1 MDARLAFEVVLVAGI
16 GALALFLRNYRRS
29 IRRAE
34 SLRQALTVALVHDL
48 KNPLSSVIGSLN
60 VLREKAL
67 DDKDRQRL
75 LDISLKACDAQIQ
88 LIENLL
94 EVDRFEGG
102 QMKVRR
108 EPLEVARI
116 VQEVLEGAKPVAAG
130 VLLSFENAVPAG
142 LPPLQGDPELL
153 RRTLTN
159 LVHNAL
165 KFTPRG
171 GNIRVSSI
179 REPGVWIFKVAD
191 TGVGIPAEHLPR
203 LFGKFYRVENGD
215 SGVRGTGLGL
225 YFCKLAIEAQGGE
238 IGVSSEVGKGTTV
251 TFTLPEHK
259 P

>member
-1 MDARLAFEVVLVAGI
+1 MDLRLGFELILLAVIAALVVFI
-16 GALALFLRNYRRS
+16 RNYRRS
-29 IRRAE
+29 IKRAE
-34 SLRQALTVALVHDL
+34 NLRQALTVALVHDL

-60 VLREKAL
+60 VLRERAL
-67 DDKDRQRL
+67 EDKDRQKL

-108 EPLEVARI
+108 EPLEVAQI
-116 VQEVLEGAKPVAAG
+116 VRDVIETAKPVAAG

-142 LPPLQGDPELL
+142 LPPLKADGELL

-171 GNIRVSSI
+171 GNIQVTTA

-203 LFGKFYRVENGD
+203 LFGKFYRVQSGD

-225 YFCKLAIEAQGGE
+225 YFCKLAVEAQGGQ
-238 IGVSSEVGKGTTV
+238 IGVASEPGKGTTV
-251 TFTLPEHK
+251 IFSLPEQK
-259 P
+259 A